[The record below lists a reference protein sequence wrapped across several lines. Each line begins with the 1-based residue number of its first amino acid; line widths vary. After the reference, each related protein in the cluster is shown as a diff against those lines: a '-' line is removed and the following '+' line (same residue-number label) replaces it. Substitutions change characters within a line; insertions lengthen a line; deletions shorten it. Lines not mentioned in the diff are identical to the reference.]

1 MVAPLPTRS
10 IPLSHLLLALAVVA
24 VWGTNFVVI
33 KTTLNELPPILF
45 ACLRFIFV
53 FFPAALFIKRPTVPW
68 KQLAAYSLLISVGQF
83 ALLYIAVDG
92 YISPGLASLVVQM
105 QVFFTIGLSMWLSG
119 ERVRPFQWI
128 ALLIAVGG
136 VVVIAVFTD
145 GSATA
150 LGLGLVLLA
159 GLSWAGGN
167 TVAREAGQVDML
179 SYVVWASAFAIP
191 PLVVLSFLYDG
202 WPAIRESL
210 TAADIGTWAG
220 VLWQSVGNTLFGYTA
235 WGWLLA
241 RHPAATIAPA
251 SLLVPA
257 FGIGASVL
265 FLDEGLPSWKIV
277 ACGLIIAGLAFNIL
291 WPKFAGAK
299 TLSPP

>member
-1 MVAPLPTRS
+1 MVAAVPTRS

-68 KQLAAYSLLISVGQF
+68 KQLASYSLLISVGQF

-105 QVFFTIGLSMWLSG
+105 QVFFTIGLSMWFSG
-119 ERVRPFQWI
+119 EKVRPFQWF

-191 PLVVLSFLYDG
+191 PLVVLSFFYDG
-202 WPAIRESL
+202 WPAIHESL
-210 TAADIGTWAG
+210 TAADVGTWAG

-251 SLLVPA
+251 SLLVPV

-291 WPKFAGAK
+291 WPKFIGAK
-299 TLSPP
+299 TLAPP